1 MNDTPTD
8 PARLTA
14 VVDYHTVGSLLREVL
29 FPPMTVGIFL
39 TRAGSGLLGLAAWM
53 VTALAIAMVL
63 MRFDVART
71 TAGMVGVVTPVI
83 VVIVLNSLGVFN
95 RRGAGAKPLR
105 QSSLSDSFMNGFLP
119 SPAGGWASRPPT
131 SLQRMSMLTRHC
143 SCRSAT
149 PGCSNRQ
156 TSGCAICRSGA
167 ICGTGAS
174 SAERAQAPCA
184 SYCMMRRIVL
194 HDANGQTVGGTGPQ
208 GGDEVWLAY

>member
-105 QSSLSDSFMNGFLP
+105 QFHEWLL
-119 SPAGGWASRPPT
+119 AVASRGMGLEATHIVAAHVDADQALQLQVSDAWLQQPADKRLRDLSQWYYLWNWSLVSREGT
-131 SLQRMSMLTRHC
+131 S
-143 SCRSAT
+143 AV
-149 PGCSNRQ
+149 
-156 TSGCAICRSGA
+156 
-167 ICGTGAS
+167 
-174 SAERAQAPCA
+174 
-184 SYCMMRRIVL
+184 RIVL

>member
-105 QSSLSDSFMNGFLP
+105 QFHEWLL
-119 SPAGGWASRPPT
+119 AVASRGMGLEAT
-131 SLQRMSMLTRHC
+131 HIVAAHVDADQALQLQVSRLVAATGRQAAA
-143 SCRSAT
+143 RSVAVVLSVELE
-149 PGCSNRQ
+149 PRQ
-156 TSGCAICRSGA
+156 PRGHKR
-167 ICGTGAS
+167 
-174 SAERAQAPCA
+174 RAHRTA
-184 SYCMMRRIVL
+184 
-194 HDANGQTVGGTGPQ
+194 
-208 GGDEVWLAY
+208 